1 MPQARPGGLTQIS
14 LRHDTQT
21 DTNAGVLL
29 EKQLVLFCPNIG
41 LLSTC
46 VLSLIPLLRPF
57 TWQSLL
63 LPVLP
68 DKLLSFLE
76 APVPFVIGVQV
87 SSWFSICCNTLP
99 RLLCVPSWLQAAVP
113 FVVELLVYDSADV
126 EYVRSPGLLSVHVI
140 KMYAVLVQVCIC
152 IQQHVGTATLCWR

>member
-1 MPQARPGGLTQIS
+1 MPQARPGVLVQIS
-14 LRHDTQT
+14 LRRDTQT
-21 DTNAGVLL
+21 DTTAGVLL

-87 SSWFSICCNTLP
+87 SSWFSVCCNT
-99 RLLCVPSWLQAAVP
+99 RASLLCLPCWLQPSVH
-113 FVVELLVYDSADV
+113 FVIELLVYHSADV

-140 KMYAVLVQVCIC
+140 NMYAVLIQVCIC
-152 IQQHVGTATLCWR
+152 IQQHVATATLCS

>member
-1 MPQARPGGLTQIS
+1 MTKIRP
-14 LRHDTQT
+14 RHDTQT
-21 DTNAGVLL
+21 DTIAGVLL

-68 DKLLSFLE
+68 DNLLSFLE

-87 SSWFSICCNTLP
+87 SSCFSMCCNTLS
-99 RLLCVPSWLQAAVP
+99 RLLGVLPQLQASVP
-113 FVVELLVYDSADV
+113 FVVEVLVHHYADV
-126 EYVRSPGLLSVHVI
+126 ECVFTPGFI
-140 KMYAVLVQVCIC
+140 FVLVFNIFAALIQVSSC
-152 IQQHVGTATLCWR
+152 IQLRIATATLCS

>member
-1 MPQARPGGLTQIS
+1 MPQARPGGLAEAS

-21 DTNAGVLL
+21 DTDAGVLL

-68 DKLLSFLE
+68 DNLLSFLE

-87 SSWFSICCNTLP
+87 SSCF
-99 RLLCVPSWLQAAVP
+99 
-113 FVVELLVYDSADV
+113 
-126 EYVRSPGLLSVHVI
+126 
-140 KMYAVLVQVCIC
+140 
-152 IQQHVGTATLCWR
+152 QHVLQYPV

>member
-1 MPQARPGGLTQIS
+1 MPAVTRCATSPACTKHELPPRWSKYTLWQPRHCILSVMPQARPGGLTQIS

-68 DKLLSFLE
+68 DNLLSFLE

-87 SSWFSICCNTLP
+87 SSCAATPCLGCCLSLLSFW
-99 RLLCVPSWLQAAVP
+99 LLCLLLWKSW
-113 FVVELLVYDSADV
+113 
-126 EYVRSPGLLSVHVI
+126 
-140 KMYAVLVQVCIC
+140 CI
-152 IQQHVGTATLCWR
+152 IL

>member
-1 MPQARPGGLTQIS
+1 MSAMPQARPGGLTQIS

-68 DKLLSFLE
+68 DNLLSFLE

-87 SSWFSICCNTLP
+87 SSCFSILGC
-99 RLLCVPSWLQAAVP
+99 
-113 FVVELLVYDSADV
+113 
-126 EYVRSPGLLSVHVI
+126 
-140 KMYAVLVQVCIC
+140 
-152 IQQHVGTATLCWR
+152 